1 MRYFILSLGT
11 KTVDSFPEHYITTL
25 LHERFP
31 SWVISFDS
39 MVASEYGDNIF
50 ATRIV
55 FRGSCSLYRLHDLLP
70 LRDSDIRSPNLA
82 YLDDYNSA
90 QFSTFTTRPIHS
102 FPSVS
107 TASTPSTSPFI
118 FCFVLPTVIS
128 KIGSDFA
135 IVDITHPP
143 PEPSLQPS
151 TTLFDGWLG
160 VLFLDTDHITHVR
173 SPRPSEI
180 FRIYA
185 LPPPVVQSLS
195 LLHPSISCSIC
206 LYIFPFCT
214 ASVLAS
220 FIILDTI
227 SPSYCSVYS
236 PLVSIS
242 HCFTFRPAPTKS
254 TWTVACTTDSD
265 TNRIINALVSGFHW
279 QRNQFLFW
287 M

>member
-31 SWVISFDS
+31 SWVISVDS
-39 MVASEYGDNIF
+39 VVASEYGDNIF

-107 TASTPSTSPFI
+107 TVSTPSTSPFI
-118 FCFVLPTVIS
+118 FCFPHPSAILQL
-128 KIGSDFA
+128 GSDLA

-151 TTLFDGWLG
+151 STLFDGWFG
-160 VLFLDTDHITHVR
+160 VPFLDTNYITHVR
-173 SPRPSEI
+173 SP
-180 FRIYA
+180 
-185 LPPPVVQSLS
+185 
-195 LLHPSISCSIC
+195 HPSKNFPSIYLAPTSCTITFITPPFHFALYLSVYISVPYSCYTRFLHYFGYYLPFMSFCS
-206 LYIFPFCT
+206 F
-214 ASVLAS
+214 
-220 FIILDTI
+220 
-227 SPSYCSVYS
+227 SPSS
-236 PLVSIS
+236 
-242 HCFTFRPAPTKS
+242 
-254 TWTVACTTDSD
+254 
-265 TNRIINALVSGFHW
+265 N
-279 QRNQFLFW
+279 
-287 M
+287 